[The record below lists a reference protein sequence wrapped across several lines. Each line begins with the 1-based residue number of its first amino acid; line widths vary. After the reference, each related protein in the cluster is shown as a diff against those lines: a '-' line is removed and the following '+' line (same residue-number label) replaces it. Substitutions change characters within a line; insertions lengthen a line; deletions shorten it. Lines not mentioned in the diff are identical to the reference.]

1 MLITRK
7 IEIVVDEQ
15 DKELKKS
22 YLKQISEWRFLARN
36 SANELLSFLYSVD
49 RLHYNK
55 FLNDD
60 QKKELGIIGNQG
72 EPMMESTASSVLLL
86 EKMKG
91 KIPLNVTNCLHQEVT
106 KKYRDTRNA
115 LLKGNASLYTY
126 RNNVPIPFSVQSI
139 KNLHWNEERKSFL
152 FCLFGIPFRIILG
165 RDKSN
170 NKKVFEDI
178 VAGQLRVSNPSLNI
192 DDIKKKFFLHF
203 DIDMSVNKRELDK
216 KRYINAVLS
225 ADVPIIAGYNG
236 FEKEIGNKEE
246 FTHRLLQLQVAIKRA
261 KINSRYTAEGKG
273 RKRKNQ
279 ALGRLL
285 EKEKDYINTRIHT
298 YTKLLIEYAIEN
310 RCGTINLINFVDKE
324 RNKKKEPLL
333 LKSWTYC
340 GIRQK
345 LDYKAR
351 LNGIDIS
358 VIDVES

>member
-22 YLKQISEWRFLARN
+22 FLKQISEWRYLVRN
-36 SANELLSFLYSVD
+36 SANELLSFLYSID
-49 RLHYNK
+49 RLQYNK
-55 FLNDD
+55 ILNDD
-60 QKKELGIIGNQG
+60 QKKELGIIGGQG

-91 KIPLNVTNCLHQEVT
+91 NIPLNIANCLHQEVT
-106 KKYRDTRNA
+106 KKYRETRNA

-126 RNNVPIPFSVQSI
+126 RNNIPVPFSAQSI
-139 KNLHWNEERKSFL
+139 KNLHWNDYRKSFL
-152 FCLFGIPFRIILG
+152 FSLFGIPFRIVLG
-165 RDKSN
+165 KDKSN
-170 NKKVFEDI
+170 HKKVFEDI
-178 VAGQLRVSNPSLNI
+178 IAGQLKIANLCLNI
-192 DDIKKKFFLHF
+192 DDIKKKHFLNI
-203 DIDMSVNKRELDK
+203 DIDISVNKKELDK
-216 KRYINAVLS
+216 NRYMNAVLS
-225 ADVPIIAGYNG
+225 AEVPIIAGFNG
-236 FEKEIGNKEE
+236 FEKEIGSKEE

-261 KINSRYTAEGKG
+261 KINSRYSAQGKG

-279 ALGRLL
+279 ALGKLL

-298 YTKLLIEYAIEN
+298 YTKLLVDYAIEN
-310 RCGTINLINFVDKE
+310 RCGTINLINFTDKE
-324 RNKKKEPLL
+324 KNRNKEPLL

-351 LNGIDIS
+351 LNGIEIN

>member
-15 DKELKKS
+15 DNELKKS
-22 YLKQISEWRFLARN
+22 FLKQISEWRYLVRN
-36 SANELLSFLYSVD
+36 SANELLSFLYSID
-49 RLHYNK
+49 RLQYNK
-55 FLNDD
+55 ILNDD
-60 QKKELGIIGNQG
+60 QKKELGIIGVQG
-72 EPMMESTASSVLLL
+72 EPMVSTASSVLLL

-91 KIPLNVTNCLHQEVT
+91 KIPLNVSNCLHQEVT
-106 KKYRDTRNA
+106 KKYRETRNA

-126 RNNVPIPFSVQSI
+126 RNNIPIPFSAQSI
-139 KNLHWNEERKSFL
+139 RNLHWNEERKSFL
-152 FCLFGIPFRIILG
+152 FSLFSIPFRIVLG
-165 RDKSN
+165 RDKTN
-170 NKKVFEDI
+170 HKKVFEDI
-178 VAGQLRVSNPSLNI
+178 IAGQQRISNLCLHI
-192 DDIKKKFFLHF
+192 DDLKKKHFLHI
-203 DIDMSVNKRELDK
+203 DIDISVNKKELDK
-216 KRYINAVLS
+216 NRYMNAVLS

-246 FTHRLLQLQVAIKRA
+246 FSHRLMQIQAGIKRA
-261 KINSRYTAEGKG
+261 KINSRYSAEGKG

-279 ALGRLL
+279 ALGKLL

-298 YTKLLIEYAIEN
+298 YTKLLVEYAIEN
-310 RCGTINLINFVDKE
+310 RCGTINLINFVYKE
-324 RNKKKEPLL
+324 KNKKKEPLL

-340 GIRQK
+340 GMRQK